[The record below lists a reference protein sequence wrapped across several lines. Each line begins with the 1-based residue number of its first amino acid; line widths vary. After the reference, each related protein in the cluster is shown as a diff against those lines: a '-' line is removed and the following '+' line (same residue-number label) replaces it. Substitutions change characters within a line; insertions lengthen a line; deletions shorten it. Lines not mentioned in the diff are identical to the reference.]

1 MCYSSNASI
10 MSFLFGIIGSI
21 LVFTLGS
28 VSNKIIGGFI
38 GFVSL
43 MQLIEYLLWN
53 HQICDNYNKF
63 LSILG
68 MILNH
73 MQPVVL
79 GILILLFNKS
89 IPLYNYNIILLVLF
103 IYLIIIIPYSLQFN
117 SKYNLQYTLKSMKHL
132 KWNWNLMKYSNII
145 YIIFLL
151 AMMLLFI
158 YGLPSKKLGVIAGLA
173 AFITFLTS
181 FIIYPQ
187 EFIGV
192 LWCFYITFIPIIY
205 YLFYKL
211 SSFVE

>member
-1 MCYSSNASI
+1 MCFSSNASI
-10 MSFLFGIIGSI
+10 ISFLFGIIGSI

-43 MQLIEYLLWN
+43 MQFIEYLLWN

-73 MQPVVL
+73 MQPIVL
-79 GILILLFNKS
+79 GLLILLFNKS
-89 IPLYNYNIILLVLF
+89 IQLYNYKIILSVLF
-103 IYLIIIIPYSLQFN
+103 IYLILIIPYSVQFN
-117 SKYNLQYTLKSMKHL
+117 SKYNLQCTLKSMKHL
-132 KWNWNLMKYSNII
+132 KWNWISMNYSHII
-145 YIIFLL
+145 YISFLL
-151 AMMLLFI
+151 AIILLFI
-158 YGLPSKKLGVIAGLA
+158 YGLPSKKLGIIVGCT
-173 AFITFLTS
+173 AFITFFTS

-187 EFIGV
+187 EFIGA
-192 LWCFYITFIPIIY
+192 LWCFYTAFIPIIY

-211 SSFVE
+211 SGFIE

>member
-1 MCYSSNASI
+1 MCFSSNASI
-10 MSFLFGIIGSI
+10 ISFLFGIIGSI
-21 LVFTLGS
+21 LVFSLGS

-43 MQLIEYLLWN
+43 MQFIEYLLWN

-79 GILILLFNKS
+79 GLLILLFNKT

-103 IYLIIIIPYSLQFN
+103 IYLIIIIPYSLQFKSN
-117 SKYNLQYTLKSMKHL
+117 YNLQCTLKSIKHL
-132 KWNWNLMKYSNII
+132 KWNWISMNYSYII
-145 YIIFLL
+145 YITFLL
-151 AMMLLFI
+151 AMILLFI
-158 YGLPSKKLGVIAGLA
+158 YGLPSKKLGIIVGCT
-173 AFITFLTS
+173 AFITFFTS

-187 EFIGV
+187 EFVGA
-192 LWCFYITFIPIIY
+192 LWCFYTAFIPIIY
-205 YLFYKL
+205 YLYCKL
-211 SSFVE
+211 SNFIE